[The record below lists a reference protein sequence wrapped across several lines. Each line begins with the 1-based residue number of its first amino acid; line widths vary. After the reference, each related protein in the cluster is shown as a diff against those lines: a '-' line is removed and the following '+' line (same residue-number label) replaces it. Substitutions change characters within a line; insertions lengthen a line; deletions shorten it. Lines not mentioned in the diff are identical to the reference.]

1 MNDVRDL
8 KLILESRF
16 PLVTVETTEEAR
28 MLALIERCANLVG
41 QAAFSWSVT
50 DGLRRCNRPER
61 VPATEALADALR
73 HIDGTLQN
81 GIYTLLDAHPYLAD
95 PGVVRVIRE
104 IAQEYA
110 RCART
115 LVFVS
120 PRIDLPPDLHHLTAR
135 FEFELPD
142 ANAVRRI
149 VSEEAQ
155 MWQSRQGRKP
165 VGDPAAIA
173 LITQHL
179 AGLPV
184 EDVRRQIRQSLEI
197 DGSVTMSDVDR
208 VVRFKQDRLAAGG
221 LLDIETD
228 TGSFASIGGLTGLKR
243 WLSLRQAVFA
253 GAPGAGNLPPPRGV
267 LLLGVQG
274 SGKSLAAKA
283 VAGAWRLPLLRLDFA
298 SMYDKYTGETERRL
312 REALRAAGKMAPA
325 VLWIDEIEKGLA
337 TDDVGD
343 SGVSRRILGSLLTW
357 MAERREPVFLVAT
370 ANEIS
375 RLPPELLRKGR
386 FDEIFFID
394 LPGPDA
400 REEILR
406 IHLLRRDLPAEAFDL
421 AALVAATDGFSGAEI
436 EQAIVAAMYEAHG
449 QGEPVAG
456 RHVLAELARTRPL
469 SVMMAEKVQALRAWA
484 AERCVPAD

>member
-1 MNDVRDL
+1 MNDVHDL

-28 MLALIERCANLVG
+28 VLGVIERCANLLG
-41 QAAFSWSVT
+41 RASFSWSVT

-61 VPATEALADALR
+61 VPATEALGDALR
-73 HIDGTLQN
+73 HIDTTPHN
-81 GIYTLLDAHPYLAD
+81 GIYTLLDAHPYLND
-95 PGVVRVIRE
+95 PAVVRVIRE
-104 IAQEYA
+104 IAQEYS

-120 PRIDLPPDLHHLTAR
+120 PRIDLPTDLHHLTAR
-135 FEFELPD
+135 FAFELPD

-155 MWQSRQGRKP
+155 LWQSRNGRKP

-173 LITQHL
+173 LLTQHL
-179 AGLPV
+179 TGLSV
-184 EDVRRQIRQSLEI
+184 DDVRRQIRQALEA
-197 DGSVTMSDVDR
+197 DGAVTMQDVDR
-208 VVRFKQDRLAAGG
+208 VVRFKQDRLAADG
-221 LLDIETD
+221 LLDMESD
-228 TGSFASIGGLTGLKR
+228 TGSFASVGGLNGLKR
-243 WLSLRQAVFA
+243 WLSLRRAVFT
-253 GAPGAGNLPPPRGV
+253 GEPGTGNLPAPRGV

-283 VAGAWRLPLLRLDFA
+283 VAGAWGLPLLRLDFA
-298 SMYDKYTGETERRL
+298 TLYDKYTGETERRL
-312 REALRAAGKMAPA
+312 REALRGAAKMAPA

-370 ANEIS
+370 ANDIS
-375 RLPPELLRKGR
+375 KLPPELLRKGR

-394 LPGPDA
+394 LPGPGA
-400 REEILR
+400 REDILR
-406 IHLLRRDLPAEAFDL
+406 IHLGRRGLSPESFALPALVEATAD
-421 AALVAATDGFSGAEI
+421 FSGAEI
-436 EQAIVAAMYEAHG
+436 EQAIVASMYEAHAL
-449 QGEPVAG
+449 GEPLASG
-456 RHVLAELARTRPL
+456 HVLAEIARTRPL
-469 SVMMAEKVQALRAWA
+469 SVLMAEKVEALRAWA

>member
-8 KLILESRF
+8 KLVLESRF

-28 MLALIERCANLVG
+28 MLSLIERCANLLG
-41 QAAFSWSVT
+41 QAVYSWSVT
-50 DGLRRCNRPER
+50 EGLRRCNRPER

-73 HIDGTLQN
+73 HIDTTPQN
-81 GIYTLLDAHPYLAD
+81 GVYALLDAHPYLGD
-95 PGVVRVIRE
+95 PAVVRVIRE
-104 IAQEYA
+104 IAQEYP

-120 PRIDLPPDLHHLTAR
+120 PRIELPTDLHHLTAR

-142 ANAVRRI
+142 ANGVRRI
-149 VSEEAQ
+149 VREEAQ
-155 MWQSRQGRKP
+155 LWQSRNGRKP
-165 VGDPAAIA
+165 VGDPSAIA
-173 LITQHL
+173 RLTQHL

-184 EDVRRQIRQSLEI
+184 EDVRRQIRQALEI
-197 DGSVTMSDVDR
+197 DGAVTMEDVER

-221 LLDIETD
+221 LLDVETD
-228 TGSFASIGGLTGLKR
+228 TGSFASVGGLAGLKR
-243 WLSLRQAVFA
+243 WLSLRRAVFA
-253 GAPGAGNLPPPRGV
+253 GEPGTGNLPAPRGV

-283 VAGAWRLPLLRLDFA
+283 VAGAWGLPLLRLDFA

-312 REALRAAGKMAPA
+312 REALRSAGKMAPA

-337 TDDVGD
+337 TDDIGD

-370 ANEIS
+370 ANDIS

-394 LPGPDA
+394 LPGSTA
-400 REEILR
+400 REEIVR
-406 IHLLRRDLPAEAFDL
+406 IHLDRRQLSPEGFDVP
-421 AALVAATDGFSGAEI
+421 ALVAATEGFSGAEI

-449 QGEPVAG
+449 HGAPLASS
-456 RHVLAELARTRPL
+456 HVLAEIARTRPL
-469 SVMMAEKVQALRAWA
+469 SVMMREKVQALREWA

>member
-1 MNDVRDL
+1 MNDVHDL
-8 KLILESRF
+8 KLVLESRF

-28 MLALIERCANLVG
+28 MLALIERCANLLG
-41 QAAFSWSVT
+41 QAVFSWTVT

-73 HIDGTLQN
+73 HIDTTPHN

-104 IAQEYA
+104 IAQEYS

-149 VSEEAQ
+149 VREEAQ
-155 MWQSRQGRKP
+155 LWQSRNGRKP

-173 LITQHL
+173 RLTQHL

-184 EDVRRQIRQSLEI
+184 EDVRRQIRQSLEA
-197 DGSVTMSDVDR
+197 DGAVTMEDVER
-208 VVRFKQDRLAAGG
+208 VVRFKQDRVAAGG

-228 TGSFASIGGLTGLKR
+228 TGNFASIGGLSGLKR
-243 WLSLRQAVFA
+243 WLSLRRAVFT
-253 GAPGAGNLPPPRGV
+253 GEPGTANLPAPRGV

-283 VAGAWRLPLLRLDFA
+283 VAGAWGLPLLRLDFA

-370 ANEIS
+370 ANDIS

-394 LPGPDA
+394 LPGVAA

-406 IHLLRRDLPAEAFDL
+406 IHLRRRDLPLDAFDL